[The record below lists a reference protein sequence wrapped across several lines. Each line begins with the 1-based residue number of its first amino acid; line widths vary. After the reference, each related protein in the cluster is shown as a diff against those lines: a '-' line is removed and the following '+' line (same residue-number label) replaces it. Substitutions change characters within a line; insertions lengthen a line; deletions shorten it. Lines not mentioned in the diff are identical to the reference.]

1 MGLNLLE
8 RIYQALNQL
17 GAVKTRQEFCLYWLG
32 RGEGYM
38 RTLRFTSL
46 EPSVDVISVLR
57 SRIRYYASHYV
68 TETESTECDTQCGGR
83 GRQRHAVCHACTAQL
98 YKQLNHPN
106 SKKND

>member
-8 RIYQALNQL
+8 HIYQALNRL
-17 GAVKTRQEFCLYWLG
+17 GAVKTRQEFCRYWLG

-57 SRIRYYASHYV
+57 SRIRYYASHYK
-68 TETESTECDTQCGGR
+68 TETDSKAEPIAENYRRLAVECEEFIER
-83 GRQRHAVCHACTAQL
+83 RSKRIWEHRVLEAV
-98 YKQLNHPN
+98 
-106 SKKND
+106 